1 MNPFRKTIL
10 VLAVSILTSFTFSQN
25 SVFPQPEVY
34 NLSSGE
40 IQLSNKTA
48 IYITENSDKQV
59 IDVING
65 HYKKIHSLELIENPS
80 SSTAKISCS
89 KNTSLSAEAY
99 QIIILSN
106 QIKITYA
113 DYNGLLYSLY
123 TLNQLIKPDF
133 KVNCAVINDAPRFS
147 YRGTHL
153 DCSRHFFSIS
163 EIKKYVD
170 QLAALKINRFHWHLT
185 DDQGWRIEI
194 KKYPKLTEI
203 GGFRD
208 STLIG
213 HIRNTPMQFEKKKY
227 GGYYTQE
234 EIKDFVDYCQKR
246 GITVVP
252 EIELPGHARAA
263 LAAYPEYGCSGNF
276 NPVASTWGVFNE
288 VFCSKD
294 ETINFLKDILDEV
307 MALFPSKTIHV
318 GGDEVPKTSWKSCDK
333 CQAQKEKHGLKDEFE
348 LQRFIIEEME
358 KHLRKNGRNL
368 MGWDEILEGGL
379 AENAQVM
386 SWRGMDGGFEAANS
400 GHFVVMTPGSHCYF
414 DHYQSSH
421 PDEQLSWGGFTPLE
435 KVFSFEPIPEKLD
448 KSKHHYILGAQAN
461 LWTEYLPG
469 IENVEINTFPRIIA
483 LSEVLWSKNKRS
495 YTNFLNDLI
504 TFELPRLEKNDI
516 HYSKSLFDP
525 NCEITP
531 SLNGI
536 NIVSS
541 TTIAGQKLKSL
552 PTITLLPT
560 KKAVVNT
567 IKVESEYKG
576 EKIRNT
582 EFELTTHLAIG
593 KKISFQTP
601 PKAPYTYQQEYGF
614 TNGIV
619 GSKPWKGKQWLGF
632 TNDTISFTID
642 LEKKTKFKTIKFQCL
657 NENNSWI
664 YLPKTLEIWTSNDG
678 INFTKMTE
686 MKTIGEWN
694 RISQHTKTRYLKF
707 VFTQDK
713 TIPLGKPGE
722 GFSPWT
728 FIDEIIVTN

>member
-10 VLAVSILTSFTFSQN
+10 VLAVSLLTSFTFSQN

-48 IYITENSDKQV
+48 IYITENSDKRV

-65 HYKKIHSLELIENPS
+65 HYKKIHSLELIENSS

-133 KVNCAVINDAPRFS
+133 KVNCAVINDAPRFT

-414 DHYQSSH
+414 DHYQSAH

-504 TFELPRLEKNDI
+504 TYELPRLEKNDI

-541 TTIAGQKLKSL
+541 TTIAGQTLKSL

-567 IKVESEYKG
+567 IRVESEYKG

>member
-1 MNPFRKTIL
+1 MNRITQKIL
-10 VLAVSILTSFTFSQN
+10 VVALSLMTFCSFSQN

-34 NLSSGE
+34 KQSTGSL
-40 IQLSNKTA
+40 QLTNKTP
-48 IYITENSDKQV
+48 IFIKESGFSDLISV
-59 IDVING
+59 VND
-65 HYKKIHSLELIENPS
+65 HYKNINSSELIQASSVEN
-80 SSTAKISCS
+80 ANIVCS
-89 KNTSLSAEAY
+89 QNGNLAEESY
-99 QIIILSN
+99 QIIISSKEV
-106 QIKITYA
+106 QITFA
-113 DYNGLLYSLY
+113 DYNGLLYALH
-123 TLNQLIKPDF
+123 TFNQLITSDL
-133 KVNCAVINDAPRFS
+133 KVNCAVVNDSPRFS

-153 DCSRHFFSIS
+153 DCSRHFFTIS
-163 EIKKYVD
+163 EIKKFVD
-170 QLAALKINRFHWHLT
+170 ELAALKINRFHWHLT

-194 KKYPKLTEI
+194 KKYPKLTDI

-213 HIRNTPMQFEKKKY
+213 HIRNTPMQFEKKHY
-227 GGYYTQE
+227 GGFYTQE
-234 EIKDFVDYCQKR
+234 EIKEFVLYCQKR
-246 GITVVP
+246 GITVIP

-263 LAAYPEYGCSGNF
+263 LAAYPEYGCSGEF

-318 GGDEVPKTSWKSCDK
+318 GGDEVPKTSWKSCSK
-333 CQAQKEKHGLKDEFE
+333 CQAQKSKHDLKDEFE

-386 SWRGMDGGFEAANS
+386 SWRGIDGGFEAANS

-414 DHYQSSH
+414 DHYQSAH

-435 KVFSFEPIPEKLD
+435 KVFAFEPIPEKLAKD
-448 KSKHHYILGAQAN
+448 KHHFILGAQAN
-461 LWTEYLPG
+461 LWTEYLPE
-469 IENVEINTFPRIIA
+469 IQNVEINAFPRMIA
-483 LSEVLWSKNKRS
+483 LTEVLWSKNKRS
-495 YTNFLNDLI
+495 YSDFLNDLI
-504 TFELPRLEKNDI
+504 TFELPRLDKNGMP
-516 HYSKSLFDP
+516 YSKALFDP
-525 NCEITP
+525 NCDIVPTT
-531 SLNGI
+531 NGI

-541 TTIAGQKLKSL
+541 TSISGQKLIST
-552 PTITLLPT
+552 PSFTLYPT

-567 IKVESEYKG
+567 VKVESEYMG
-576 EKIRNT
+576 QKIRNT
-582 EFELTTHLAIG
+582 EFQLTTHLAIG
-593 KKISFQTP
+593 KKITFETP
-601 PKAPYTYQQEYGF
+601 PKAPYTYQQEFGF

-632 TNDTISFTID
+632 TNDTIEFTLD

-664 YLPKTLEIWTSNDG
+664 YLPKSLEIWTSNDG
-678 INFTKMTE
+678 INFSKSME

-694 RISQHTKTRYLKF
+694 RISQNTKARYLKF
-707 VFTQDK
+707 VFIQDK

-728 FIDEIIVTN
+728 FIDEIIITK